1 MPRRKLPTPPRL
13 SNTGY
18 VAVYKSHLNDQKNDD
33 KLLISKRLTGELQD
47 KYSACDDWQL
57 SVCPLCRPERRSP
70 QWTQSSTPRG
80 FTISSPLSCHSLQVW
95 QGAQRHVGKEGQVG
109 SRAGEEMWRREKK
122 NHQEAELLR
131 CCDGFVSLSLIRSPS
146 SSLHLS
152 LSLPVGCHALQL
164 KKKKTSPVYI

>member
-18 VAVYKSHLNDQKNDD
+18 VAVYKNNDD

-57 SVCPLCRPERRSP
+57 SACPLCRPERRSP

-80 FTISSPLSCHSLQVW
+80 FTISSPLSCHSLHVW

-122 NHQEAELLR
+122 NPSRGWITKVLRWLCITLPHPFSLLIPP
-131 CCDGFVSLSLIRSPS
+131 FVSLSLYQWGATLCS
-146 SSLHLS
+146 
-152 LSLPVGCHALQL
+152 
-164 KKKKTSPVYI
+164 